1 MQKAERLFNKY
12 FFAISFVLYAILL
25 HLFYWKTR
33 GAGFVFDMTEWLYDY
48 ERHPNFNI
56 FNPPF
61 DKNLRPVYH
70 FLLYT
75 IYKTFGTDFK
85 AWYLFNIGLFY
96 GTILTIHSFL
106 SKLYKRFH
114 IEKYKELTILTC
126 IAIVVC
132 PFGSEIA
139 VWYATIHYSI
149 VFICLF
155 LTCILILSQGHSLF
169 QRAVLSALLFSM
181 AILSIE
187 LSYSIIPISGSL
199 FLLLY
204 WKQKTDLRFNQYI
217 IFFFIPHLLIF
228 LAYNFICYKYYD
240 KFLGHYR
247 IDKVDFDV
255 LYLIVHYFKLLVKHF
270 TFINLF
276 GQGVY
281 HSFFQWIDENRF
293 LFITCFIA
301 PISYLIFK
309 TRRRLL
315 SPSPEIGI
323 ILFLIACSVFLYIPV
338 SFLFFH
344 NWKEIE
350 LDRLG
355 YGSMAF
361 IIMALFF
368 VFWQF
373 KSGVTKSI
381 VFGLFLLASSLL
393 LYNYNSRWEK
403 SATVRKHFSENLP
416 FYKDKNIYLVGAP
429 ILMQYAY
436 LITINDSL
444 ELYRHLRVFRK
455 QQPTKEY
462 KILGF
467 YNMLDIDDMI
477 SVTKLNDTCIEV
489 RVERWGT
496 WCWNNLK
503 SAIEPKETNKYIVEP
518 NDDKLGYKITFKSL
532 DSNDKIILFNKLNFK
547 EVDLRNKPNG
557 TLYI

>member
-1 MQKAERLFNKY
+1 MEKAKQIFNKY
-12 FFAISFVLYAILL
+12 FFAVSFVLYAILL

-85 AWYLFNIGLFY
+85 AWYLFNVGFFY
-96 GTILTIHSFL
+96 GSVLTIHCFL
-106 SKLYKRFH
+106 SMLYKTFK

-126 IAIVVC
+126 IALVAC

-139 VWYATIHYSI
+139 VWYATIHYSV

-155 LTCILILSQGHSLF
+155 LTGIIILYRGQSLF
-169 QRAVLSALLFSM
+169 LRATLSAILFSI

-187 LSYSIIPISGSL
+187 LSYSMIPIAGSL

-204 WKQKTDLRFNQYI
+204 WMQKTDLRFKEYI
-217 IFFFIPHLLIF
+217 VFFFIPHLLIF
-228 LAYNFICYKYYD
+228 LGYNIICYNYYD

-255 LYLIVHYFKLLVKHF
+255 LYLIVHYFKLIVKHL
-270 TFINLF
+270 TFVNLF

-281 HSFFQWIDENRF
+281 DTFFQWIDENRILF
-293 LFITCFIA
+293 LVCFLGPLSFLVFKIRNRIA
-301 PISYLIFK
+301 N
-309 TRRRLL
+309 
-315 SPSPEIGI
+315 PSPKVAI
-323 ILFLIACSVFLYIPV
+323 ILFFIACSVFLYIPV

-368 VFWQF
+368 VVWQLKPRVIKTNF
-373 KSGVTKSI
+373 FSG
-381 VFGLFLLASSLL
+381 FLLASALL
-393 LYNYNSRWEK
+393 LYSYTSRWEK

-416 FYKDKNIYLVGAP
+416 FYKDKNVYLVGAP

-455 QQPTKEY
+455 LQPTKEY

-477 SVTKLNDTCIEV
+477 SVTKRSDVCIEV
-489 RVERWGT
+489 RVERWGA
-496 WCWNNLK
+496 WCWSSLK
-503 SAIEPKETNKYIVEP
+503 SAIERKETDKYIIEP
-518 NDDKLGYKITFKSL
+518 NEDKLGYKIQFKSL
-532 DSNDKIILFNKLNFK
+532 DSNDKVILFNKLNFK
-547 EVDLRNKPNG
+547 ELDLKNKPNG
-557 TLYI
+557 TIYI